1 MGMFG
6 SFKQESDGNDSAE
19 CNNSEDPSFSESG
32 DSMGSSEASD
42 WENQTSKQEKRER
55 TVSRREDH

>member
-1 MGMFG
+1 MTVQ
-6 SFKQESDGNDSAE
+6 SVI
-19 CNNSEDPSFSESG
+19 NSKNPSSSKSG
-32 DSMGSSEASD
+32 HSMGSSEASD